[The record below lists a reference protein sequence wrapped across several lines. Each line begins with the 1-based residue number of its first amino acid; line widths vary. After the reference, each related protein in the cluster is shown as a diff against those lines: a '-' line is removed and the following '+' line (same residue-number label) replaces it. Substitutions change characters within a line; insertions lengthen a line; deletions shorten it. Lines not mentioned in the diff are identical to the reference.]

1 MLLTILD
8 GQPASLELVAFAHT
22 LGSPVEAVALRS
34 GPGTP
39 AGDELAKNGVARL
52 HVISHELLGDYAPEA
67 YGESLAQLVASLRPT
82 AVLAV
87 GTDRGNEVMAQ
98 LAARARLP
106 LATNCVELAGG
117 EPWRLTRIRGGG
129 MLLEDAELTADVK
142 LVTLVPGSVGPVA
155 SVPVAEVAE
164 VAVREFT
171 PELSPDL
178 ARTRVVERTSR
189 RGGLTLATA
198 SVVVSGG
205 RGVGSAEGYAV
216 LEELAELLGGVVGCS
231 RVATNNGWR
240 PHSDQVGLT
249 GTRIAPKLYIA
260 CGVSGASQHWV
271 GCMDSKAILAVNTD
285 PEAPMMTRATYAVI
299 GDVHEVV
306 PAVVAELRARTAAR
320 R

>member
-1 MLLTILD
+1 VLLTILD
-8 GQPASLELVAFAHT
+8 GQPASLELVALAHT
-22 LGSPVEAVALRS
+22 LGSPVEAVAFRS
-34 GPGTP
+34 EPGTP

-142 LVTLVPGSVGPVA
+142 LVTLVPGSVGPAA

-189 RGGLTLATA
+189 RGGPTLATA
-198 SVVVSGG
+198 PVVVSGG
-205 RGVGSAEGYAV
+205 RGVSSAEGYAV

-271 GCMDSKAILAVNTD
+271 GCMDSKTILAVNTD

-306 PAVVAELRARTAAR
+306 PAVVAEIRARSATR

>member
-1 MLLTILD
+1 VLLTILD
-8 GQPASLELVAFAHT
+8 GQPASLELVALAHT
-22 LGSPVEAVALRS
+22 LGSPVEAVAFRS

-142 LVTLVPGSVGPVA
+142 LVTLVPGSVGPAA

-198 SVVVSGG
+198 PVVVSGG

-271 GCMDSKAILAVNTD
+271 GCMDSKTILAVNTD

-306 PAVVAELRARTAAR
+306 PAVVAEIRARSATR